1 MNATLNATVNS
12 ALNMI
17 NATAHN
23 NGLTPVPTLV
33 VGLGQSGLSCA
44 RFLVQ
49 QGVPFAV
56 TDSREQPPGIV
67 ALRAECPTVKTG
79 LGDFDEKLF
88 AWAQRLIVSPGV
100 SLREPLIVDAQ
111 RRGVEVIGD
120 IEVFARMA
128 QAPIVAITG
137 SNGKSTVTSLL
148 SEMAKTAGRDVRTGG
163 NIGTPALEL
172 LTENEPDFYLLE
184 LSSFQLDSTHAL
196 HAAATVVLNISAD
209 HLDRYDDLAHYVASK
224 QRIYSDAGLAAQG
237 VAVFNR
243 DDSQVAAMLAGNV
256 QQQKISFGLGVP
268 AEDQFGRISL
278 NNESLNN
285 ENLNSENNEL
295 WLARGT
301 EALLPVAQIRM
312 AGEQAQAN
320 ALAALAL
327 GEVMG
332 LSMADM
338 LATLKTFPGLPHRTQ
353 FVAEIDGVRW
363 INDSKATNVG
373 ATLSAVQGLA
383 GPLVLI
389 AGGQGKGADFSPL
402 ADAVKDKVRVVIL
415 LGEDAALMEKALAD
429 VVPVVRMS
437 SVKGSMEAAVAQA
450 QSFAQPGDTV
460 LLSPAC
466 ASFDMFSGFVARG
479 EAFMAAVRALSAVGG
494 DES

>member
-1 MNATLNATVNS
+1 
-12 ALNMI
+12 MI
-17 NATAHN
+17 NVTAHN
-23 NGLTPVPTLV
+23 NGLAPVPTLV
-33 VGLGQSGLSCA
+33 VGLGQSGLSCV
-44 RFLVQ
+44 RFLAQ

-67 ALRAECPTVKTG
+67 ALRAECPTVKIG
-79 LGDFDEKLF
+79 LGGFDEKLF
-88 AWAQRLIVSPGV
+88 TWAQRLIVSPGI

-148 SEMAKTAGRDVRTGG
+148 SEMAKMAAGMCARAATSAHLHWNCSRKR
-163 NIGTPALEL
+163 
-172 LTENEPDFYLLE
+172 PDFYLLE
-184 LSSFQLDSTHAL
+184 LSSFQLDSTYAL

-209 HLDRYDDLAHYVASK
+209 HLDRYADLAHYVASK
-224 QRIYSDAGLAAQG
+224 RRIYSDAGLAAQG

-285 ENLNSENNEL
+285 ENNEL
-295 WLARGT
+295 CLARGT

-312 AGEQAQAN
+312 SGEQAQVN

-332 LSMADM
+332 LPMADM
-338 LATLKTFPGLPHRTQ
+338 LATLKTFSGPFH
-353 FVAEIDGVRW
+353 IVR
-363 INDSKATNVG
+363 S
-373 ATLSAVQGLA
+373 LSL
-383 GPLVLI
+383 
-389 AGGQGKGADFSPL
+389 
-402 ADAVKDKVRVVIL
+402 R
-415 LGEDAALMEKALAD
+415 LMACA
-429 VVPVVRMS
+429 
-437 SVKGSMEAAVAQA
+437 GSMIPRAPMWELRCPRCRVW
-450 QSFAQPGDTV
+450 PGHW
-460 LLSPAC
+460 C
-466 ASFDMFSGFVARG
+466 
-479 EAFMAAVRALSAVGG
+479 
-494 DES
+494 

>member
-1 MNATLNATVNS
+1 
-12 ALNMI
+12 MI
-17 NATAHN
+17 NVTAHN
-23 NGLTPVPTLV
+23 NGLAPVPTLV

-44 RFLVQ
+44 RFLAQ

-56 TDSREQPPGIV
+56 TDSREQPPGLA
-67 ALRAECPTVKTG
+67 ALRAECPTVETG
-79 LGDFDEKLF
+79 LGGFDEKLF
-88 AWAQRLIVSPGV
+88 VRAQRLIVSPGV
-100 SLREPLIVDAQ
+100 SLREPLIADAQ

-120 IEVFARMA
+120 IEVFAQMA

-148 SEMAKTAGRDVRTGG
+148 GEMAKVAGRDVRMGG

-172 LTENEPDFYLLE
+172 LNENEPDFYLLE
-184 LSSFQLDSTHAL
+184 LSSFQLDSTQAL
-196 HAAATVVLNISAD
+196 HAAAAVVLNISAD

-243 DDSQVAAMLAGNV
+243 DDSQVMAMLAGNT
-256 QQQKISFGLGVP
+256 QRQKISFGLGIP
-268 AEDQFGRISL
+268 DENQFGRISL
-278 NNESLNN
+278 NNE
-285 ENLNSENNEL
+285 L
-295 WLARGT
+295 WLARST

-312 AGEQAQAN
+312 AGEQAQSN

-353 FVAEIDGVRW
+353 FVAEAGDIRW
-363 INDSKATNVG
+363 VNDSKGTNVG
-373 ATLSAVQGLA
+373 ATLSAVQGLS

-402 ADAVKDKVRVVIL
+402 ADAIKGKVRVVIL
-415 LGEDAALMEKALAD
+415 LGEDAALIEKALAD
-429 VVPVVRMS
+429 VVPVVRVS
-437 SVKGSMEAAVAQA
+437 SIKGSMEEAVTQA

-466 ASFDMFSGFVARG
+466 ASFDMFSGFAARG
-479 EAFMAAVRALSAVGG
+479 EAFMAAVHALPAVGG
-494 DES
+494 DGS

>member
-1 MNATLNATVNS
+1 
-12 ALNMI
+12 MI
-17 NATAHN
+17 NVTAYN
-23 NGLTPVPTLV
+23 NGLAPVPTLV

-44 RFLVQ
+44 RFLAQ
-49 QGVPFAV
+49 HGVPFAV
-56 TDSREQPPGIV
+56 TDSRTQPPGLMV
-67 ALRAECPTVKTG
+67 LRAELPSVETG
-79 LGDFDEKLF
+79 LGGFDEVLF
-88 AWAQRLIVSPGV
+88 AWAQRLIISPGI
-100 SLREPLIVDAQ
+100 SLNEPLIVDAQ

-120 IEVFARMA
+120 IEIFARMA

-137 SNGKSTVTSLL
+137 SNGKSTVTVLL
-148 SEMAKTAGRDVRTGG
+148 DEMAKAAGRDVRMGG

-172 LTENEPDFYLLE
+172 LKENEPDFYLLE

-209 HLDRYDDLAHYVASK
+209 HLDRYDDLAHYAASK

-243 DDSQVAAMLAGNV
+243 DDFQVVAMLAGNT

-268 AEDQFGRISL
+268 ERDQFGRISL
-278 NNESLNN
+278 NNENN
-285 ENLNSENNEL
+285 IENNEL

-301 EALLPVAQIRM
+301 EALLSVAQICM
-312 AGEQAQAN
+312 TGEQAQAN

-332 LSMADM
+332 LPMADM

-353 FVAEIDGVRW
+353 FVAEIGGVRW
-363 INDSKATNVG
+363 VNDSKGTNVG
-373 ATLSAVQGLA
+373 ATLFAVQGLA

-389 AGGQGKGADFSPL
+389 AGGQSKGADFSPL
-402 ADAVKDKVRVVIL
+402 VDAIKGKVRVVIL
-415 LGEDAALMEKALAD
+415 LGEDAELMEKALAG
-429 VVPVVRMS
+429 VVPVVQLS
-437 SVKGSMEAAVAQA
+437 SMEEAVTQA
-450 QSFAQPGDTV
+450 QSLAQSGDTV

-479 EAFMAAVRALSAVGG
+479 EAFMAAVRALPAVEGG
-494 DES
+494 GSYEC

>member
-1 MNATLNATVNS
+1 MNATLNAT
-12 ALNMI
+12 LNMT
-17 NATAHN
+17 NVTAHN
-23 NGLTPVPTLV
+23 NGLTLVPTLV

-44 RFLVQ
+44 RFLAQ
-49 QGVPFAV
+49 HGVPFAV
-56 TDSREQPPGIV
+56 TDSRAQPPGIV
-67 ALRAECPTVKTG
+67 ALRTECPSVETG
-79 LGDFDEKLF
+79 LGGFDEKLF
-88 AWAQRLIVSPGV
+88 AWAQRLIVSPGI
-100 SLREPLIVDAQ
+100 SLREPLIADAQ

-120 IEVFARMA
+120 IEVFAQMA
-128 QAPIVAITG
+128 RAPIVAITG

-148 SEMAKTAGRDVRTGG
+148 GEMAKAAGRDVRTGG

-172 LTENEPDFYLLE
+172 LQENEPDFYLLE

-196 HAAATVVLNISAD
+196 RAAATVVLNISAD

-243 DDSQVAAMLAGNV
+243 DDSQVVAMLAGNI

-268 AEDQFGRISL
+268 DEDQFGRISL
-278 NNESLNN
+278 NNENN
-285 ENLNSENNEL
+285 ENNEL

-332 LSMADM
+332 LPTADM
-338 LATLKTFPGLPHRTQ
+338 LTTLKTFPGLPHRTQ
-353 FVAEIDGVRW
+353 FVAEVGGIRW
-363 INDSKATNVG
+363 VNDSKGTNVG
-373 ATLSAVQGLA
+373 ATLSAVQGLS

-402 ADAVKDKVRVVIL
+402 VDVVKGKVRTVIL
-415 LGEDAALMEKALAD
+415 LGEDASLMEKALAD
-429 VVPVVRMS
+429 VVPVVRVS
-437 SVKGSMEAAVAQA
+437 STEGSMEEAVTQA
-450 QSFAQPGDTV
+450 QSLAQPGDTV

-466 ASFDMFSGFVARG
+466 ASFDMFAGFAARG

-494 DES
+494 DGS

>member
-1 MNATLNATVNS
+1 MTNVTE
-12 ALNMI
+12 
-17 NATAHN
+17 HN
-23 NGLTPVPTLV
+23 NSLASVPTLV

-44 RFLVQ
+44 RFLAK

-67 ALRAECPTVKTG
+67 ALRAELPTAETG
-79 LGDFDEKLF
+79 LGGFDETLF
-88 AWAQRLIVSPGV
+88 AWAQRVIVSPGIA
-100 SLREPLIVDAQ
+100 LNEPLITDAQ
-111 RRGVEVIGD
+111 RRGVEVMGD
-120 IEVFARMA
+120 IELFAQMA

-148 SEMAKTAGRDVRTGG
+148 GEMAKAAGGDVRVGG

-172 LTENEPDFYLLE
+172 LKENEPDFYLLE
-184 LSSFQLDSTHAL
+184 LSSFQLDSTYSLRAS
-196 HAAATVVLNISAD
+196 AAVVLNVSAD
-209 HLDRYDDLAHYVASK
+209 HLDRYDNLDQYVASK

-237 VAVFNR
+237 TAVFNR
-243 DDSQVAAMLAGNV
+243 DDPQVVAMLADNMP
-256 QQQKISFGLGVP
+256 QQKISFGLGVP
-268 AEDQFGRISL
+268 DDHQFGRISR
-278 NNESLNN
+278 
-285 ENLNSENNEL
+285 NSEL

-312 AGEQAQAN
+312 TGEQAQAN

-332 LSMADM
+332 LPMATM

-353 FVAEIDGVRW
+353 FVADTDGIRW
-363 INDSKATNVG
+363 INDSKGTNVG
-373 ATLSAVQGLA
+373 ATLSAVRGLA

-402 ADAVKDKVRVVIL
+402 AEVIKDKVRAVVL

-429 VVPVVRMS
+429 VAPVMQVS
-437 SVKGSMEAAVAQA
+437 SIEHAVAQA
-450 QSFAQPGDTV
+450 RSFAQAGDTV

-466 ASFDMFSGFVARG
+466 ASFDMFSGFAARG
-479 EAFMAAVRALSAVGG
+479 EAFMAAVRALPTVKGG
-494 DES
+494 RS

>member
-1 MNATLNATVNS
+1 MTNV
-12 ALNMI
+12 
-17 NATAHN
+17 TAHN
-23 NGLTPVPTLV
+23 NGLASVPTLV

-44 RFLVQ
+44 RFLAQ

-56 TDSREQPPGIV
+56 TDSRDQPPGLA
-67 ALRAECPTVKTG
+67 ALRAELSSVETG
-79 LGDFDEKLF
+79 LGGFDEKLF
-88 AWAQRLIVSPGV
+88 ARAQRLIVSPGI
-100 SLREPLIVDAQ
+100 SLREPLIADAQ

-120 IEVFARMA
+120 VEVFAQIA

-148 SEMAKTAGRDVRTGG
+148 GDMAKTAGRDVRTGG

-172 LTENEPDFYLLE
+172 LKENEPDFYLLE
-184 LSSFQLDSTHAL
+184 LSSFQLDSTQAL
-196 HAAATVVLNISAD
+196 HAAATVVLNICAD
-209 HLDRYDDLAHYVASK
+209 HLDRYDDLAHYTASK

-243 DDSQVAAMLAGNV
+243 DDSRVVAMLAGNA
-256 QQQKISFGLGVP
+256 QRQKISFGLGVP
-268 AEDQFGRISL
+268 DEDQFGRISL
-278 NNESLNN
+278 
-285 ENLNSENNEL
+285 NNEL

-301 EALLPVAQIRM
+301 EALLPIAQIRM

-332 LSMADM
+332 LPVADM
-338 LATLKTFPGLPHRTQ
+338 LTALKTFPGLPHRTQ
-353 FVAEIDGVRW
+353 FVAEADGIRW
-363 INDSKATNVG
+363 INDSKGTNVG

-402 ADAVKDKVRVVIL
+402 VDAIKGKVHTVIL
-415 LGEDAALMEKALAD
+415 LGEDASLMEKVLTK
-429 VVPVVRMS
+429 VVPVMRVS
-437 SVKGSMEAAVAQA
+437 SMEEAVAQA

-466 ASFDMFSGFVARG
+466 ASFDMFAGFAARG
-479 EAFMAAVRALSAVGG
+479 EAFKAAVCALSAIKGG
-494 DES
+494 VES

>member
-1 MNATLNATVNS
+1 MNATLN
-12 ALNMI
+12 MI
-17 NATAHN
+17 NVTTHN

-33 VGLGQSGLSCA
+33 VGLGQSGLSCV

-67 ALRAECPTVKTG
+67 ALRAECPTVKTS
-79 LGDFDEKLF
+79 LGGFDEKLF
-88 AWAQRLIVSPGV
+88 AWAQRLIVSPGI

-111 RRGVEVIGD
+111 RRGVEVMGD
-120 IEVFARMA
+120 IDIFARMA

-172 LTENEPDFYLLE
+172 LKENEPDFYLLE
-184 LSSFQLDSTHAL
+184 LSSFQLDSTYSL
-196 HAAATVVLNISAD
+196 HAAVTVVLNISAD

-243 DDSQVAAMLAGNV
+243 DDSQVVAMLTDNV
-256 QQQKISFGLGVP
+256 HQQKISFGLDVP

-278 NNESLNN
+278 NNA
-285 ENLNSENNEL
+285 NNEL

-332 LSMADM
+332 LPMVDM

-353 FVAEIDGVRW
+353 FVAEAGGVRW
-363 INDSKATNVG
+363 INDSKGTNVG

-402 ADAVKDKVRVVIL
+402 ADAIKDKVRAVIL
-415 LGEDAALMEKALAD
+415 LGEDAARMEKALAD
-429 VVPVVRMS
+429 AVPVVRIS
-437 SVKGSMEAAVAQA
+437 STKDAMAEAVIQA
-450 QSFAQPGDTV
+450 QSLAQPGDTV

-479 EAFMAAVRALSAVGG
+479 EAFMAAVCALPVVEG
-494 DES
+494 DGS

>member
-1 MNATLNATVNS
+1 MNATLNS
-12 ALNMI
+12 ALNLAPNMI
-17 NATAHN
+17 NVTAHN
-23 NGLTPVPTLV
+23 NGLVPVPTLV
-33 VGLGQSGLSCA
+33 IGLGHSGLSCA
-44 RFLVQ
+44 RFLAQ

-243 DDSQVAAMLAGNV
+243 DDSQVVAMLAGNV

-285 ENLNSENNEL
+285 ESLNENSEL

-332 LSMADM
+332 LPMADM

-363 INDSKATNVG
+363 INDSKGTNVG

-450 QSFAQPGDTV
+450 QSLAQPGDTV

-479 EAFMAAVRALSAVGG
+479 EAFMAAVHALPAVEG
-494 DES
+494 DGS

>member
-1 MNATLNATVNS
+1 
-12 ALNMI
+12 MI
-17 NATAHN
+17 NVTAHN

-278 NNESLNN
+278 NNESLN
-285 ENLNSENNEL
+285 ENSEL

-353 FVAEIDGVRW
+353 FVAEVDGVRW
-363 INDSKATNVG
+363 INDSKGTNVG
-373 ATLSAVQGLA
+373 ATLSAVRGLA

-415 LGEDAALMEKALAD
+415 LGEDAVLMEKALAD

-450 QSFAQPGDTV
+450 QSLAQPGDTV